1 VSNNFKYATRWG
13 ALAILS
19 LLFVAALEL
28 LNLPAALLLGSM
40 AAAAVFAIANPG
52 LRVPPRLFV
61 GAQAVIGCMIARA
74 FPLSIFS
81 EVVHDWPIF
90 LGGVLSVIA
99 TSAFLGWL
107 LTRWQVLPGSTA
119 LWGTSPGAAT
129 AMMLMAESY
138 GADIRLVA
146 LMQYLRVV
154 VVAVLASIVARLYST
169 AASGP
174 APHVDWFPEIA
185 WLSFAATTAV
195 IIGCGIVGSL
205 SRIPAGAL
213 LVPMVVGAVVQ
224 DAGIVRIELPPWL
237 LALAY
242 LVVGWSIGL
251 RFDRLILAYAA
262 RALPRLMASI
272 FSLVAVCGV
281 FAALLVRF
289 TGVDLLTAYLATS
302 PGGADSMAIIAAS
315 THVDVPFVLTM
326 QTLRFLLVM
335 LTGPGIARF
344 LAASAVN
351 STSGALHTSA
361 HDQGPTVAER
371 FNVAPSDDSVPR
383 NDILH

>member
-1 VSNNFKYATRWG
+1 VSKNFKYASSWG

-19 LLFVAALEL
+19 LLFVEPLEL

-40 AAAAVFAIANPG
+40 AAAAVFAIANTG
-52 LRVPPRLFV
+52 LRVPPRMFV

-81 EVVHDWPIF
+81 EVARDWPIF
-90 LGGVLSVIA
+90 LGGVLSVIIA
-99 TSAFLGWL
+99 SAFLGWL

-154 VVAVLASIVARLYST
+154 VVAVLATVVARLYST
-169 AASGP
+169 SASGP

-185 WLSFAATTAV
+185 WLPFAATAAV
-195 IIGCGIVGSL
+195 IIVCGIGGSL
-205 SRIPAGAL
+205 LRIPAGGL
-213 LVPMVVGAVVQ
+213 LAPMVVGAVLQ

-242 LVVGWSIGL
+242 SLVGWSIGL

-272 FSLVAVCGV
+272 LSLVAVCGV
-281 FAALLVRF
+281 FAALLAKFAR
-289 TGVDLLTAYLATS
+289 VDLLTAYLATS

-315 THVDVPFVLTM
+315 THVDVPFVLSM

-344 LAASAVN
+344 LAASAVK
-351 STSGALHTSA
+351 STSGDLEPAA
-361 HDQGPTVAER
+361 HDQRCAVADK
-371 FNVAPSDDSVPR
+371 FNVAQNDDGVPR
-383 NDILH
+383 NDIRH

>member
-1 VSNNFKYATRWG
+1 VSKNFKYSIRWG

-19 LLFVAALEL
+19 LLFVAALEW

-40 AAAAVFAIANPG
+40 AAAAVFAIANTG
-52 LRVPPRLFV
+52 LRVPPHLFV

-81 EVVHDWPIF
+81 EVAHDWPIF

-99 TSAFLGWL
+99 ASAFLGWL

-154 VVAVLASIVARLYST
+154 VVAVLATIVARLYST

-174 APHVDWFPEIA
+174 APHVDWFPEVA
-185 WLSFAATTAV
+185 WLPFAATAAV
-195 IIGCGIVGSL
+195 IMVCGIVGSL
-205 SRIPAGAL
+205 LRIPAGAL
-213 LVPMVVGAVVQ
+213 LAPMVVGAVLQ
-224 DAGIVRIELPPWL
+224 DAGIMRIELPPWL

-242 LVVGWSIGL
+242 LLVGWSIGL

-262 RALPRLMASI
+262 RALPRLIASI
-272 FSLVAVCGV
+272 LALVAVCGV
-281 FAALLVRF
+281 FAALLVTF
-289 TGVDLLTAYLATS
+289 SGVDPLTAYLATS
-302 PGGADSMAIIAAS
+302 PGGADSVAIIAAS
-315 THVDVPFVLTM
+315 THVDMPFVLAM
-326 QTLRFLLVM
+326 QTFRLLMVM
-335 LTGPGIARF
+335 LIGPGIARL
-344 LAASAVN
+344 LAASAAKY
-351 STSGALHTSA
+351 SSGA
-361 HDQGPTVAER
+361 
-371 FNVAPSDDSVPR
+371 PR
-383 NDILH
+383 S